1 MEARKFLSDLKKLTT
16 NYNDM
21 SFVSIKEAINKFNSS
36 DDEIMFIHIRE
47 PEEIQRVVDNFS
59 AKTLL
64 IKREGLKII
73 DTNSSDANVENYK
86 YDYIIINTTLENLD
100 KSALK
105 FIQNLK

>member
-1 MEARKFLSDLKKLTT
+1 
-16 NYNDM
+16 M

-86 YDYIIINTTLENLD
+86 YDYTIINTTLENLD
-100 KSALK
+100 KSALE
-105 FIQNLK
+105 FVQDLK

>member
-1 MEARKFLSDLKKLTT
+1 MCREKVTVSDEKL
-16 NYNDM
+16 
-21 SFVSIKEAINKFNSS
+21 KEAIKKFNSS

-47 PEEIQRVVDNFS
+47 PEEIQRVVDKFS

-86 YDYIIINTTLENLD
+86 YDYTIINTTLENLD
-100 KSALK
+100 KSALE
-105 FIQNLK
+105 FVQNLK

>member
-1 MEARKFLSDLKKLTT
+1 
-16 NYNDM
+16 M
-21 SFVSIKEAINKFNSS
+21 SFVSIKEAINKFNFS

-86 YDYIIINTTLENLD
+86 YDYTIINTTLENLD
-100 KSALK
+100 KSALE
-105 FIQNLK
+105 FVQDLK

>member
-1 MEARKFLSDLKKLTT
+1 
-16 NYNDM
+16 M